1 MLSLAGTEKL
11 KKVVILNPKGGSGKT
26 TLAFGIAGYL
36 ACTGRTVALLD
47 MDRQGSSKRWLQNR
61 PTKLPNI
68 RALSAT
74 ADPAETIRVPPDID
88 VVVIDAPAALS
99 GEELIDYTCGA
110 HAILVPVL
118 PSDIDIHAASRLVS
132 DLLLKAQVS
141 RRNGRLGIVAN
152 RVKERTVAYRQ
163 LLRFLERLTIKLIG
177 VLRDSQNYAHAA
189 AEGRCLHEMAASQ
202 VSKDMVQWQA
212 ITDWLEDRLA
222 RPLTPR
228 DLLRPASARDPK
240 RRSVGMVLPLAAAIG
255 GLAVASWFFAG
266 TSFTPV
272 SEPATPLD
280 SADVFASTPIQPI
293 ERHSE
298 DEAVVDASEPELPWR
313 LAGVVTGN
321 GERVLVLNDHRDNTT
336 VHLGTNSELDG
347 WSVTDSGSDFAVLR
361 QGDHEVHLALNDIR
375 TQ

>member
-1 MLSLAGTEKL
+1 MLKQAGTKKL

-36 ACTGRTVALLD
+36 AGTGRAVALLD
-47 MDRQGSSKRWLQNR
+47 MDRQGSSQRWLQNR
-61 PTKLPNI
+61 PAKLPNI

-74 ADPAETIRVPPDID
+74 ADPAETIRVPSDID

-99 GEELIDYTCGA
+99 GEELIEYTCGA

-132 DLLLKAQVS
+132 DLLLKAHVS

-163 LLRFLERLTIKLIG
+163 LLRFLESLTIKLIG

-202 VSKDMVQWQA
+202 VNKDMVQWKA

-240 RRSVGMVLPLAAAIG
+240 RRAVGMVLPLAAAIG
-255 GLAVASWFFAG
+255 GLTIASWFFAG
-266 TSFTPV
+266 KNVTPV
-272 SEPATPLD
+272 SEPPAPLD

-293 ERHSE
+293 ERYTEVEAAVE
-298 DEAVVDASEPELPWR
+298 DSEPESRWR

-321 GERVLVLNDHRDNTT
+321 GERVLVLNDDRDNTT
-336 VHLGTNSELDG
+336 VHLGVDGELDG
-347 WSVTDSGSDFAVLR
+347 WSVTESGNDYAVLR
-361 QGDHEVHLALNDIR
+361 QGDQEVHLALNEIR
-375 TQ
+375 AQ